1 MSLQQAIH
9 SATSEEAGVVKA
21 LAIRGEP
28 RSPEL
33 GRPRPYPLDA
43 SLYAAGLRLLRSQH
57 SCRQR
62 RRLHGVP
69 WPDRRHAAD
78 LKGDHAPFFGALI
91 FTYFL
96 YRITYPHEFAEAAKD
111 TVLWCGTLNFVILV
125 TSSLTMVFAINA
137 AAQDPRPN
145 RMVGWLIVTAVLGCA
160 FLVVKGYE
168 YYLDVQDKVVPVVDF
183 EIKPGEGSAG
193 ELFWVF
199 YWVATGLH
207 AIHLT
212 VGIGLVLYMLLGR
225 IRRGRITPSYFA
237 PLEVV
242 GIYWSFVDTVWL
254 FLYPCIYLVG
264 RS

>member
-1 MSLQQAIH
+1 MRADAEQTLEIQYATLEQQGETAQFGMWVFL
-9 SATSEEAGVVKA
+9 TEET
-21 LAIRGEP
+21 I
-28 RSPEL
+28 
-33 GRPRPYPLDA
+33 
-43 SLYAAGLRLLRSQH
+43 
-57 SCRQR
+57 
-62 RRLHGVP
+62 
-69 WPDRRHAAD
+69 
-78 LKGDHAPFFGALI
+78 FFGALI

-96 YRITYPHEFAEAAKD
+96 YRTTYPHEFAAAAKD
-111 TVLWCGTLNFVILV
+111 AAFWCGTLNFVILV
-125 TSSLTMVFAINA
+125 TSSLTMVLAINR
-137 AAQDPRPN
+137 AAQDPTPKA
-145 RMVGWLIVTAVLGCA
+145 MVRWLIATVVLGCL

-168 YYLDVQDKVVPVVDF
+168 YYLDFQDKVVPVVHF
-183 EIKPGEGSAG
+183 EVKPGEGLAG

-212 VGIGLVLYMLLGR
+212 VGIGLVLYMLLWR
-225 IRRGRITPSYFA
+225 VRRGEITPAYYA